1 MAEQGE
7 IALARLAV
15 ERRLVT
21 QEQVLAA
28 LRERNAAPTG
38 PDLGERLV
46 ARGHLSGAV
55 LAELRVALAQG
66 VSPPARHEASTDH
79 MIPLSST
86 REAIARECL
95 REAIEMLDTNR
106 AEAIV
111 ELQRLREDFQ
121 DTESGLAAQAKLAE
135 LGG

>member
-1 MAEQGE
+1 MAEEGE

-28 LRERNAAPTG
+28 LRARNAEPSG
-38 PDLGERLV
+38 PDLGARLV
-46 ARGHLSGAV
+46 ARGHLAAAT
-55 LAELRVALAQG
+55 LAELRGAVARGESA
-66 VSPPARHEASTDH
+66 PARHEASTDH

-95 REAIEMLDTNR
+95 REALELLDTNR
-106 AEAIV
+106 AEALV
-111 ELQRLREDFQ
+111 ELERLSEDFQ
-121 DTESGLAAQAKLAE
+121 DTESGLAAQAKLTE
-135 LGG
+135 LRP